1 MTYNPLFPKPS
12 SFFQSEETIA
22 TPHTTDAPVATRI
35 NSWNSFGYFYG
46 TDIHGEREGYGSS
59 IKRALTNRVVT
70 PIREG
75 WDNPRGYFF
84 KPYRSPMDIFNTAMA
99 GPVTAG
105 LLTSALI
112 FGNPVVLLLLICLPA
127 VIELVTCITSIVQSL
142 FHATKSLCTDRSNE
156 RAKANEY
163 LLDATTRLALV
174 IPLAV
179 LCVAAVPF
187 ETIRFFTRFFGKA
200 TPAESTAIPIAHRL
214 NVPPAIA
221 HSRGWGPGRVLGSG
235 RVIVTAP
242 EAGTPPTI
250 YTTAYLR
257 MSATARRDAAQGDG
271 PRRNIYGLGS

>member
-12 SFFQSEETIA
+12 SFFQSEESIA
-22 TPHTTDAPVATRI
+22 TPLTTDAPVATRI
-35 NSWNSFGYFYG
+35 HSWNSFGYFYG
-46 TDIHGEREGYGSS
+46 TDINGEREGYGSS
-59 IKRALTNRVVT
+59 IRRALTNRVVT

-112 FGNPVVLLLLICLPA
+112 FGSPFLMLLFICLPA

-142 FHATKSLCTDRSNE
+142 FHATKSLCTDRTNE

-174 IPLAV
+174 IPLAL

-187 ETIRFFTRFFGKA
+187 ETVRFFTRFFGKA
-200 TPAESTAIPIAHRL
+200 TPAERNTAPIAHHLR
-214 NVPPAIA
+214 VPPVTTTT
-221 HSRGWGPGRVLGSG
+221 RFPGRGHTLGSG
-235 RVIVTAP
+235 RVTAAAP
-242 EAGTPPTI
+242 EAGAPPTVHS
-250 YTTAYLR
+250 TAYR
-257 MSATARRDAAQGDG
+257 RVPEVRRSTASGAG
-271 PRRNIYGLGS
+271 PRRNIHGLRS